1 MLAKDTFLDQIIT
14 NQYRAI
20 RYYKLFA
27 AGLLTIG
34 VVVIIVSILFAGQL
48 ISDVFKGLFSI
59 GGAFVSSLSAFQLKE
74 IIARREK
81 VDTLTTIKNLLIQQA
96 IAEDKG
102 MDDDMNNRID
112 QLIWQVVEKTTIG

>member
-1 MLAKDTFLDQIIT
+1 
-14 NQYRAI
+14 
-20 RYYKLFA
+20 
-27 AGLLTIG
+27 
-34 VVVIIVSILFAGQL
+34 L